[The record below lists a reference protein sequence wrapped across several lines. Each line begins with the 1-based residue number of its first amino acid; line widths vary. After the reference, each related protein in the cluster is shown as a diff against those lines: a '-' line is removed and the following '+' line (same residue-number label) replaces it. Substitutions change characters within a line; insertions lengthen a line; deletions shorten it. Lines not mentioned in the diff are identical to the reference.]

1 MIVQVHRGSQL
12 PYYLKSKGREQ
23 GTYVRI
29 GASNRPASLDMI
41 HELERQ
47 RLNQSFDEQITWD
60 FKLADLDLSPIY
72 EAFQPQGKELNQQ
85 RLHSLKLIKTEHGA
99 THPTHGLIILL
110 GLYEHVE
117 IKCSRFKGTDM
128 SVFLDKKEYTGN
140 LFYQLEQTE
149 LFIKNH
155 LHLKAEI
162 LGLQRTETY
171 EIPMAAIREAL
182 VNALVHRDYS
192 NFGRDIKVG
201 IYDDALNI
209 VSPGGLPHGIT
220 LNEALQG
227 RSEIRNKVL
236 ARVFKALG
244 YIEQWGSGI
253 ARIQQLCQEADCQLP
268 VFKETGDFFD
278 IEFLRDVQ
286 QSAVSEGGQINDAT
300 GGQIGGQITES
311 QRSVLLLIQ
320 NKPQISRQELAKEL
334 QINPSAVQKH
344 IENLKAQGVIERI
357 GGTRGYWQVKI

>member
-1 MIVQVHRGSQL
+1 MISNSALWQEIQQGESKTLEFKQQL
-12 PYYLKSKGREQ
+12 PKGEQ
-23 GTYVRI
+23 LAKTLIAFANTSGGKLIV
-29 GASNRPASLDMI
+29 GVND
-41 HELERQ
+41 ERQ
-47 RLNQSFDEQITWD
+47 IV
-60 FKLADLDLSPIY
+60 
-72 EAFQPQGKELNQQ
+72 G
-85 RLHSLKLIKTEHGA
+85 IK
-99 THPTHGLIILL
+99 
-110 GLYEHVE
+110 
-117 IKCSRFKGTDM
+117 
-128 SVFLDKKEYTGN
+128 
-140 LFYQLEQTE
+140 
-149 LFIKNH
+149 
-155 LHLKAEI
+155 
-162 LGLQRTETY
+162 TY

-182 VNALVHRDYS
+182 INAIIHRDYS

-253 ARIQQLCQEADCQLP
+253 ARIQQLCHQADCQP
-268 VFKETGDFFD
+268 PIFKETGDFFD

-286 QSAVSEGGQINDAT
+286 EEPDSEGGPI
-300 GGQIGGQITES
+300 GGQVGGPIGGQITES

-320 NKPQISRQELAKEL
+320 NKPQISRQELAKAL

-344 IENLKAQGVIERI
+344 IENLKEQGVIERI